1 MKSMN
6 DIWEDI
12 GSLAEEDL
20 FQIITKLYG
29 VYENQLQRHP
39 ENMEALH
46 FFKNLDNIISQ
57 VNQCNLNR
65 R

>member
-1 MKSMN
+1 MKTTN

-20 FQIITKLYG
+20 FHLITKLYG
-29 VYENQLQRHP
+29 VYEEQLLKKP
-39 ENMEALH
+39 DNEEALN
-46 FFKNLDNIISQ
+46 FFRNLSNIISQ